1 MNRGFSLIEFVA
13 ASTIF
18 VAVILG
24 GYEFLDREVHLHHR
38 MLALTRPEAELN
50 YRMLLIRSFF
60 KDTTRMFQADTFLSP
75 APAVFADLQFGQSP
89 EDQALSVAC
98 AAGSPERFVREGT
111 RARLSAAR
119 PIKAWSI
126 LLIAGC
132 DASGAYCWN
141 YERVTTAEIV
151 GPDQYLETASL
162 TDHDGPEIGTLI
174 PVEMHGLVFRDG
186 HLYWIQPSGEWSPF
200 VDLNDFRA
208 VIGPRTVRIHWQRG
222 ELRSDFQVPL

>member
-18 VAVILG
+18 VAVLLG

-38 MLALTRPEAELN
+38 MLALTRPETELN

-60 KDTTRMFQADTFLSP
+60 KDATRAFEADTFLSS
-75 APAVFADLQFGQSP
+75 APAVFADLQFGQSS
-89 EDQALSVAC
+89 EEQTMSVAC
-98 AAGSPERFVREGT
+98 SAGSPARFVREGT
-111 RARLSAAR
+111 RVRLSAAM
-119 PIKAWSI
+119 PIKTWSI
-126 LLIAGC
+126 VLMAGS
-132 DASGAYCWN
+132 DAAAEYCWN
-141 YERVTTAEIV
+141 YERVTAAEVV
-151 GPDQYLETASL
+151 GADQYLETTSL

-174 PVEMHGLVFRDG
+174 PVEMHGLAFRDG

-208 VIGPRTVRIHWQRG
+208 AIGPRTVRIHWQRG
-222 ELRSDFQVPL
+222 ELRSDFEVPL